1 MPVQGAGTPGHVPVR
16 LCPLALPT
24 VGRVGDPGAI
34 RGWRSHCGDHGLS
47 PFMTATAW
55 EALGPQ
61 RWIHR
66 DADPGNADD
75 APCVRRSSDPFV
87 EPDRPQPDVGAR
99 TPELPLQFLPHPL
112 VHTDRGGSRWPHI
125 AFDAHRVVDPYS
137 MTSSR
142 AKYMCDV
149 VERQSTLSRLPRVG
163 RCCIKAAPKPAEP
176 GTRRAIPTGPRCSSL
191 PKVGSRDGRELT
203 GRGPRCHARLRAIL
217 VAHLSSDWRQQR
229 APHPFSKFSLAG
241 RDDWLSDDRHRRPCR

>member
-99 TPELPLQFLPHPL
+99 TPELPLQFLPHPSCTPTEAGH
-112 VHTDRGGSRWPHI
+112 VGHTSL
-125 AFDAHRVVDPYS
+125 
-137 MTSSR
+137 
-142 AKYMCDV
+142 
-149 VERQSTLSRLPRVG
+149 STLIVLLIRIR
-163 RCCIKAAPKPAEP
+163 
-176 GTRRAIPTGPRCSSL
+176 
-191 PKVGSRDGRELT
+191 
-203 GRGPRCHARLRAIL
+203 
-217 VAHLSSDWRQQR
+217 
-229 APHPFSKFSLAG
+229 
-241 RDDWLSDDRHRRPCR
+241 